1 MTELERYEP
10 VQTTVLRSTVDQRTD
25 GWVDAIGPIG
35 ELAEQVA
42 NTEFV
47 PKGLRGKPAAVIAA
61 ILYGR
66 ELEMPP
72 MQALANIHVV
82 DGRPGLAAEQMRAM
96 VLAAGHEITYPKFT
110 GSQVVAVGR
119 RRQPDGTLGAPTE
132 VEWNTAMVQWA
143 GLAGKDNHKK
153 YPRAMLTARA
163 TADLCRLIFPDVTR
177 GLPSLEE
184 LEDGAD
190 TPESAKSGSAS
201 TDEPKAKVSRR
212 GAGVTK
218 KADEP
223 DSNQPPR
230 AAADSTARPQ
240 APRPPLPSRGATAG
254 EPTTEQVADA
264 VPDAAPTA
272 TADVPAGDTPGEGE
286 AETPVTPPA
295 GTTMPDGP
303 ERELDFSMAADSELA
318 RQLERVTYKCPQST
332 SHHDPHE
339 FEHEGFLYWCAG
351 LTSQDCSNTTPH
363 THHRWATD
371 RAFKWCKGLDKRQ
384 CPHISNGQQCRY
396 YAEHE
401 GDHSFGG
408 GLGDPVTARRCKIG
422 LEHAAHAWNSAGDE
436 WHTCSG
442 KGSVEVMSEGDGSPE
457 DVAAT
462 GSDEAYAAQLEDE
475 EEYAD
480 AEVVPDRP
488 EGIHP
493 GQKRALEAAF
503 TSLKVADR
511 AQRHHAASA
520 LLGRKVTTFKSI
532 TDDEG
537 GLSANDGS
545 RLLSA
550 MGNLSTLD
558 QLEELIQQAAEK
570 WGESDGGT
578 TA

>member
-177 GLPSLEE
+177 GLPALEE
-184 LEDGAD
+184 LEDGEQS
-190 TPESAKSGSAS
+190 PESAKSGS
-201 TDEPKAKVSRR
+201 TTQEEPKKKVSRR
-212 GAGVTK
+212 TPAGTPKEAPGAQAEPPVR
-218 KADEP
+218 P
-223 DSNQPPR
+223 DSAPGAP
-230 AAADSTARPQ
+230 
-240 APRPPLPSRGATAG
+240 PRPPLPSRGGLGVA
-254 EPTTEQVADA
+254 PEQVAT
-264 VPDAAPTA
+264 VEPDAAVA
-272 TADVPAGDTPGEGE
+272 TADVPAGVTPGEGD
-286 AETPVTPPA
+286 AETAVTPPA
-295 GTTMPDGP
+295 GTT
-303 ERELDFSMAADSELA
+303 
-318 RQLERVTYKCPQST
+318 
-332 SHHDPHE
+332 
-339 FEHEGFLYWCAG
+339 
-351 LTSQDCSNTTPH
+351 
-363 THHRWATD
+363 TD
-371 RAFKWCKGLDKRQ
+371 EQRQ

-396 YAEHE
+396 YAGHLERGYKHT
-401 GDHSFGG
+401 FGG
-408 GLGDPVTARRCKIG
+408 GLQDPVSLKHCE
-422 LEHAAHAWNSAGDE
+422 LPQEHEPHAWNPKKDE
-436 WHTCSG
+436 WYSCSG
-442 KGSVEVMSEGDGSPE
+442 APLELMGSEGDGSP
-457 DVAAT
+457 DDAAAT
-462 GSDEAYAAQLEDE
+462 G
-475 EEYAD
+475 EYAD
-480 AEVVPDRP
+480 EPPIANQNGDTMYGKQEIPDADVVPDRP

-493 GQKRALEAAF
+493 GQKRALEVAF
-503 TSLKVADR
+503 TSLKLPDR

-520 LLGRKVTTFKSI
+520 LLGRKVTTFKPI
-532 TDDEG
+532 TEDEG
-537 GLSANDGS
+537 GLSSLDGS
-545 RLLSA
+545 KLLSA
-550 MGNLSTLD
+550 MANVSTVE
-558 QLEELIQQAAEK
+558 QLEALIQEAAEK
-570 WGESDGGT
+570 WGESDGGS
-578 TA
+578 

>member
-10 VQTTVLRSTVDQRTD
+10 VQTTLLRSPERERTD

-96 VLAAGHEITYPKFT
+96 VLAAGHEITYPTYKGT
-110 GSQVVAVGR
+110 QVIARGR
-119 RRQPDGTLGAPTE
+119 RRGPDGVLGEPTD

-177 GLPSLEE
+177 GLPSIEE
-184 LEDGAD
+184 LEDGGE
-190 TPESAKSGSAS
+190 TPESAASGSS
-201 TDEPKAKVSRR
+201 TQDEPKSKVSRR
-212 GAGVTK
+212 PSSGTTK
-218 KADEP
+218 KAP
-223 DSNQPPR
+223 GTQPVPPVR
-230 AAADSTARPQ
+230 TDSTPGAP
-240 APRPPLPSRGATAG
+240 PRPPLPGAGGAPVAGSTGPVAG
-254 EPTTEQVADA
+254 EP
-264 VPDAAPTA
+264 APERPLES
-272 TADVPAGDTPGEGE
+272 VPAGNTPGEGLPE
-286 AETPVTPPA
+286 NTSTPA
-295 GTTMPDGP
+295 GTAEDDGP
-303 ERELDFSMAADSELA
+303 EVTPDAPVADLPRPEDAAFTA
-318 RQLERVTYKCPQST
+318 
-332 SHHDPHE
+332 
-339 FEHEGFLYWCAG
+339 
-351 LTSQDCSNTTPH
+351 
-363 THHRWATD
+363 
-371 RAFKWCKGLDKRQ
+371 RQ
-384 CPHISNGQQCRY
+384 CPNISNGQQCRY
-396 YAEHE
+396 RAGHTGQHTY
-401 GDHSFGG
+401 GG
-408 GLGDPVTARRCKIG
+408 GMGDSVELRRCAIPE
-422 LEHAAHAWNSAGDE
+422 EHVSHAWNPKPGVWYS
-436 WHTCSG
+436 CSG
-442 KGSVEVMSEGDGSPE
+442 DGDLTVADVGLLASEGDGSPD

-462 GSDEAYAAQLEDE
+462 GTDEAYAVIESAKLESATVE
-475 EEYAD
+475 GVPHTSEHEYAD

-503 TSLKVADR
+503 TSLKIADR

-520 LLGRKVTTFKSI
+520 LLGRQVTTFKSI
-532 TDDEG
+532 TDDPG

-550 MGNLSTLD
+550 MANVSTVE
-558 QLEELIQQAAEK
+558 QLEELIQDAAEK
-570 WGESDGGT
+570 WGGEQP
-578 TA
+578 